1 MGPYEF
7 RVLLALVPQ
16 SVNIIKKTNGE
27 QGAESVRDIIIWRL

>member
-16 SVNIIKKTNGE
+16 SVNIIKKQTGKNKV
-27 QGAESVRDIIIWRL
+27 QNQ